1 MALETVELI
10 RKAEAEAADIIAAA
24 KADAKEKRKEP
35 QRRRTNATRSIKRR

>member
-24 KADAKEKRKEP
+24 KADAKKKSRKGGGRM
-35 QRRRTNATRSIKRR
+35 QRAR